1 MRTMRGLIRQV
12 RRHEGRIGRV
22 WRRISQP
29 AAQMLLKR
37 GASSQLYL
45 RRCAPLM
52 KARMGEVNQ
61 SNTSL
66 HRKGGAA

>member
-1 MRTMRGLIRQV
+1 MRTIRGLITQV

-22 WRRISQP
+22 WQSISQP

-45 RRCAPLM
+45 TRCAPGM
-52 KARMGEVNQ
+52 TGKNE
-61 SNTSL
+61 
-66 HRKGGAA
+66 